1 MAGVIGF
8 LGLLWFVS
16 RDTGADWR
24 MSIGNLFWAIM
35 ILSLGGIHVLAIFS
49 QILSNGRNLLG
60 AVSLV
65 MLYAGAILLVVVD
78 HLSR

>member
-1 MAGVIGF
+1 MGRERIGHVVVAAGWPVF
-8 LGLLWFVS
+8 QK
-16 RDTGADWR
+16 
-24 MSIGNLFWAIM
+24 AIM

-65 MLYAGAILLVVVD
+65 MLYAGAILLVIVD
-78 HLSR
+78 HLLR